1 MSRMRKLIRKVKQD
15 CRQQQNG
22 KFAGCLPALRQEGVY
37 VRRGQLKDSIPMSVQ
52 DDWFDPVPPPD
63 RATADLSPPINA
75 DQVAASSSSKN
86 SHQFF
91 ILFRRQTHKFRH

>member
-1 MSRMRKLIRKVKQD
+1 MRKLIRKVKQD

-52 DDWFDPVPPPD
+52 DDWFDVSN
-63 RATADLSPPINA
+63 TPI
-75 DQVAASSSSKN
+75 
-86 SHQFF
+86 FF
-91 ILFRRQTHKFRH
+91 TPESMFRIGSGRSELD